1 MSTGCPAPR
10 GIGDP
15 VLEGA
20 DHAFGISGRPFE
32 PEAALTNQEP
42 VLEVSDCGAEVRS
55 LQLGDG
61 GSEAF
66 MTRDGRSLR
75 KYELDREDDGPR
87 CTPRGSFHIV
97 VGLDLRGSSLA
108 RDREGPPD
116 SAADRYGPLV
126 ARAGLPVR
134 RYLRPEGEVPVLGQE
149 NVEHRL
155 EEHRVHRGSRGIAG
169 I

>member
-1 MSTGCPAPR
+1 MSSHVNRVPR
-10 GIGDP
+10 TSGASGILSSKGP
-15 VLEGA
+15 
-20 DHAFGISGRPFE
+20 
-32 PEAALTNQEP
+32 
-42 VLEVSDCGAEVRS
+42 SDCGAEARS
-55 LQLGDG
+55 VQLGDG

-87 CTPRGSFHIV
+87 GTARGSFHIV

-108 RDREGPPD
+108 RDRE
-116 SAADRYGPLV
+116 
-126 ARAGLPVR
+126 
-134 RYLRPEGEVPVLGQE
+134 VPFLGQE